1 MKLENVDVAK
11 LQLADLPKFDKCP
24 CELCDD
30 GCFDRA
36 GNKHHPECRRR
47 LPQRSKLPLAA
58 RCPLSHY
65 QGTFL
70 AATSVSGGPADHRRH
85 PCPPAPDNEI
95 LTSFK
100 NVPMSGVSSQ
110 KDHYQPP
117 PPGIIKQKA
126 VEPTKQVLFFKEFDR
141 ILLFPL
147 DGSSITITCNS
158 NGNSN
163 SLSS

>member
-1 MKLENVDVAK
+1 MKIENVDIAK

-36 GNKHHPECRRR
+36 GNKHYPQCRRKGQ
-47 LPQRSKLPLAA
+47 QRSKLPLFA

-70 AATSVSGGPADHRRH
+70 AGSSAEYRRQT
-85 PCPPAPDNEI
+85 CPPAPDNDI
-95 LTSFK
+95 LTVSRSI
-100 NVPMSGVSSQ
+100 PMSTLSSQ

-117 PPGIIKQKA
+117 PPTAAKNAAAKP
-126 VEPTKQVLFFKEFDR
+126 VKQVIFFEGFTGMFFVY
-141 ILLFPL
+141 L
-147 DGSSITITCNS
+147 
-158 NGNSN
+158 
-163 SLSS
+163 

>member
-36 GNKHHPECRRR
+36 GNKHHPECRRQQ
-47 LPQRSKLPLAA
+47 PQRTKISLAA

-70 AATSVSGGPADHRRH
+70 AATSGSGGAATRRRH
-85 PCPPAPDNEI
+85 PFPPAPDNDI
-95 LTSFK
+95 LTASK
-100 NVPMSGVSSQ
+100 NIPMSTISSQ

-117 PPGIIKQKA
+117 PTGSIKQQVVKSD
-126 VEPTKQVLFFKEFDR
+126 KQVLF
-141 ILLFPL
+141 LVTN
-147 DGSSITITCNS
+147 SIVY
-158 NGNSN
+158 
-163 SLSS
+163 

>member
-11 LQLADLPKFDKCP
+11 LQLADVPKFDKCP

-36 GNKHHPECRRR
+36 GNKHRPECRRQ

-70 AATSVSGGPADHRRH
+70 AATSVSGGPANHRRH
-85 PCPPAPDNEI
+85 PFPPAPDNDI
-95 LTSFK
+95 FTSSFK
-100 NVPMSGVSSQ
+100 NTPMSDVSSQ
-110 KDHYQPP
+110 RDHYQPP
-117 PPGIIKQKA
+117 PPDSIKQKLVKPA
-126 VEPTKQVLFFKEFDR
+126 KQVLFSQR
-141 ILLFPL
+141 VR
-147 DGSSITITCNS
+147 
-158 NGNSN
+158 
-163 SLSS
+163 

>member
-11 LQLADLPKFDKCP
+11 LQVGDLPKFDKCP

-70 AATSVSGGPADHRRH
+70 AATAVSGRPAGHRRH
-85 PCPPAPDNEI
+85 PILPAPDNQI
-95 LTSFK
+95 LTSSK
-100 NVPMSGVSSQ
+100 KIPMSIVTSQ
-110 KDHYQPP
+110 KDDYQPP
-117 PPGIIKQKA
+117 PPGIVKQKSFQPA
-126 VEPTKQVLFFKEFDR
+126 KQVVSFKNFDR
-141 ILLFPL
+141 ISLF
-147 DGSSITITCNS
+147 
-158 NGNSN
+158 
-163 SLSS
+163 SLEG

>member
-47 LPQRSKLPLAA
+47 QPQRSKLSQAA

-70 AATSVSGGPADHRRH
+70 AASGKTPIHRRLA
-85 PCPPAPDNEI
+85 CLPAPDNEI
-95 LTSFK
+95 LTSSK
-100 NVPMSGVSSQ
+100 TIPMSTISSQ

-117 PPGIIKQKA
+117 PPGSISKPKD
-126 VEPTKQVLFFKEFDR
+126 VKSDKQVL
-141 ILLFPL
+141 LLSKKFN
-147 DGSSITITCNS
+147 CN
-158 NGNSN
+158 
-163 SLSS
+163 